1 VRGRAARKAAKA
13 QRAQDAQRPPA
24 QRPPLIPEAP
34 AAAPS
39 DATPVDADLVL
50 PTTPEPAAA
59 PEPARAFAP
68 EPAPDPTP
76 AAPVDADPPAAPIAP
91 EPAIA
96 QPAAPEAAAVPAAAP
111 APRHAAR
118 DAEFD
123 ARPAA
128 DAEPPAPAEP
138 LAPAEHAATLVTD
151 ADQYAHAPVPAPE
164 APDAPDA
171 PEDDD
176 YAPVIGRIPILSL
189 TPQIEDDLWPAKSF
203 VHDVVPFGATI
214 FREGHD
220 LIGADVLLTDPSGTR
235 TSHRM
240 SIDATKPGLDRWIT
254 SAQLETQGVWTWRVS
269 AWSDDFGTWL
279 HNAEIKVP
287 AGLDVDVMLALGAE
301 ALERAAEDDDR
312 AVADR
317 AVLRDA
323 LAGIADAD
331 ATAEARLA
339 AATTPEVL
347 AAIDRVPLRSLVTL
361 SPERTIVVERER
373 AAVGSWYEFFPRS
386 EGAVEHEDG
395 SWTSG
400 TFATAARRLPAIRD
414 MGFDVVYIPPV
425 HPIGR
430 TNRKGPNNTLT
441 AGPHDPGSPYGIGS
455 EDGGHDAIHPELGT
469 ADDFREFVRAVA
481 DHGMELAIDIA
492 LQASPDHPWVTT
504 HPELFTTLPDGSIAF
519 AENPPKKYQDIYPLN
534 FDNDPEGSYREMLRV
549 MRVWL
554 GLGVRIFRV
563 DNPHTKPLVF
573 WERLIHQVMRDEPDA
588 IFLSEAFTRPAMMR
602 TLAKIGFQQS
612 YTYFTWRNTK
622 KELEEYLT
630 EVSHET
636 SDYLRPN
643 FFANTHDIL
652 TPYLQFG
659 GRAAYR
665 IRAAIA
671 ATASPSWGIYS
682 GYELIENVARP
693 GAEENIDNEKYE
705 YKPRDW
711 QRQEELGGSI
721 APEITRL
728 NEIRREH
735 PALRQLRNLDVH
747 WSDDDSILVYS
758 KHLAAEHTGTGE
770 ADTILVVA
778 NVDPHSARET
788 QVHLDPTRWGLAEDA
803 VFDVEDLL
811 TGDVYTW
818 STSNFVRLDAFTH
831 PVHVFRVHP
840 TASKG

>member
-1 VRGRAARKAAKA
+1 MRGRAARKAAKA
-13 QRAQDAQRPPA
+13 QKLQDAQKPPEPRLPLTPQVPA
-24 QRPPLIPEAP
+24 QAAPAP
-34 AAAPS
+34 AAPEPQSPVIPSTPVPPAPAATEPARVAAPEQAP
-39 DATPVDADLVL
+39 ATPAERAPEVASA
-50 PTTPEPAAA
+50 PEPAA
-59 PEPARAFAP
+59 PMPS
-68 EPAPDPTP
+68 T
-76 AAPVDADPPAAPIAP
+76 
-91 EPAIA
+91 
-96 QPAAPEAAAVPAAAP
+96 
-111 APRHAAR
+111 PRHAAPV
-118 DAEFD
+118 AEPTPAVD
-123 ARPAA
+123 SSQPSPAA
-128 DAEPPAPAEP
+128 ES
-138 LAPAEHAATLVTD
+138 AT
-151 ADQYAHAPVPAPE
+151 
-164 APDAPDA
+164 
-171 PEDDD
+171 DDHV
-176 YAPVIGRIPILSL
+176 PVIGRIPILSL

-220 LIGADVLLTDPSGTR
+220 LIGADVLLTDPSGSVTE
-235 TSHRM
+235 HRM
-240 SIDATKPGLDRWIT
+240 SLDATKPGLDRWIT
-254 SAQLETQGVWTWRVS
+254 TAQLETQGVWTWRVS

-301 ALERAAEDDDR
+301 ALERAAADDARD
-312 AVADR
+312 AADR
-317 AVLRDA
+317 EVLRAA
-323 LAGIADAD
+323 LSAIAEAD
-331 ATAEARLA
+331 ATPTARLA

-386 EGAVEHEDG
+386 EGAVQHEDG

-400 TFATAARRLPAIRD
+400 TFATAAERLPAIRD

-455 EDGGHDAIHPELGT
+455 EDGGHDSIHPELGT
-469 ADDFREFVRAVA
+469 VEDFRAFVQAVA

-504 HPELFTTLPDGSIAF
+504 HPELFTTLPDGSIAY

-554 GLGVRIFRV
+554 GLGVKIFRV

-788 QVHLDPTRWGLAEDA
+788 QVHLDPTRFGLAEDA